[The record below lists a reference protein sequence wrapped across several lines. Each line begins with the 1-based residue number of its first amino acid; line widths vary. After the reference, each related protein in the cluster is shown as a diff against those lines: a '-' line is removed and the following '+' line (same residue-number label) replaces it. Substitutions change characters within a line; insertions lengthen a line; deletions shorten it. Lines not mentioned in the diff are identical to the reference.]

1 MPIVEL
7 LFFPDC
13 PNVPAAR
20 ELLTR
25 AMVQAGLRPLWTEHD
40 VTSPDAPEY
49 TRGFGSPTILVDKND
64 VTGSA
69 PLTEGSSCRIYVGS
83 EVRGV
88 PPLES
93 VLEALQAS
101 TSQPPSTAGRRGSI
115 GMSLA
120 VVPGALL
127 SALPV
132 VGCPSCWP
140 AYAGVLSSLGV
151 PFLMDATWLL
161 PFTIGALVLALVALG
176 FRATQRRGFG
186 PFVLGVAASTGIVLG
201 KFVLDM
207 NTLVYVATALL
218 AGASV
223 WNSWPRTARA
233 TSSEACGCTTTSS
246 RA

>member
-1 MPIVEL
+1 
-7 LFFPDC
+7 
-13 PNVPAAR
+13 
-20 ELLTR
+20 
-25 AMVQAGLRPLWTEHD
+25 
-40 VTSPDAPEY
+40 
-49 TRGFGSPTILVDKND
+49 
-64 VTGSA
+64 
-69 PLTEGSSCRIYVGS
+69 
-83 EVRGV
+83 
-88 PPLES
+88 
-93 VLEALQAS
+93 
-101 TSQPPSTAGRRGSI
+101 
-115 GMSLA
+115 
-120 VVPGALL
+120 
-127 SALPV
+127 
-132 VGCPSCWP
+132 
-140 AYAGVLSSLGV
+140 
-151 PFLMDATWLL
+151 MDATWLL